1 MEVVSRSPLPV
12 GSLRWQVRPGAWVL
26 TFVCK
31 ATFLL
36 QVGKSQLSPTQEP
49 IHEED
54 SHWDDDPTRSLY
66 AASDLYP
73 LKVRSDVVLV
83 GSAFAP
89 GGAPVRSLIARLVI
103 GEVDKSI
110 EAVTERSYS
119 PDGMLIGGPPFA
131 RMPLVYERAGG
142 GPETSNPI
150 GVRADVRDL
159 RGRFKLPNL
168 MPPGAAVPAP
178 GEVVAPIGFGP
189 IPPTWPTRRNKLGRH
204 GLSFSPRALLE
215 APLPEDIDRSFFNAA
230 PLDQQIPELSEDARI
245 ILENLHP
252 QMSRLATS
260 LPGLRPR
267 ATLEGRG
274 GTTALSMRCDGLWI
288 DSDRSICTLT
298 WSGQL
303 MLDRRDEP
311 GRVVITLEDMTASAI
326 EADGPATARVPDD
339 PPVRPPAHTILPDD
353 FELPQGTLA
362 PRPAP
367 AALPFVQTV
376 PTPPREE
383 ARHAQPSS
391 GLPFVQPKGFRSVP
405 PAPPSTPPPASR
417 VPPPPV
423 PPASPS
429 TPPPP
434 RAPLAPP
441 PVPPASASKPSA
453 PPPAPS
459 ARPPAPAPS
468 SAPAWPTVKLAPPP
482 IPPPVP
488 PVPTPAKP
496 APAKPAD
503 DNVWSAGL
511 SRDPAPARSIGET
524 VVAVAAA
531 TQTPQDGSSGV
542 LAASNA
548 AAGGAGSPAAAKRDG
563 ERTAT
568 PLFSGVRAS
577 PRLDAR
583 DILHL
588 IWYEPDS
595 VARICRVPA
604 WRTILDEMEQRKA
617 DDGLDDPA
625 PTRNPIE
632 IEDKRDIFEILA
644 RGTAG
649 DTDGLGDELGAA
661 VRPGG
666 KFVPPL
672 LLLAGELSFPFD
684 ERETLKAMVAVATP
698 IASADEALKNAL
710 REAREFLAMPDVVT
724 PAPIVE
730 GYTAR
735 IRDAISRGRR
745 TAATDLLEGQ
755 VERALLEGRHYQRR
769 QVLGMN
775 AVRALLS
782 SGGGSGSRPAPL
794 YLPDET
800 ARKLPLF
807 QRFRARL
814 LVELYLQEDQYE
826 SHPAALKAL
835 ALGRVAM
842 SPR

>member
-1 MEVVSRSPLPV
+1 
-12 GSLRWQVRPGAWVL
+12 VL

-36 QVGKSQLSPTQEP
+36 QPGTSQLSPDQEP

-54 SHWDDDPTRSLY
+54 SYWDDDPTRSLY

-89 GGAPVRSLIARLVI
+89 GGAPVRSLIARLVV
-103 GEVDKSI
+103 GDVDKSI
-110 EAVTERSYS
+110 EAVTDRSYS

-189 IPPTWPTRRNKLGRH
+189 IPPTWPTRRSKLGRNAH
-204 GLSFSPRALLE
+204 GFSPSALLE
-215 APLPEDIDRSFFNAA
+215 APLPDDIDRSFFNAA

-274 GTTALSMRCDGLWI
+274 GATTLAMRCDGLWI
-288 DSDRSICTLT
+288 DADRSICTLT

-303 MLDRRDEP
+303 MLERRDEP
-311 GRVVITLEDMTASAI
+311 GRVVITLEEMSAAAL
-326 EADGPATARVPDD
+326 EADGPETARVPDD
-339 PPVRPPAHTILPDD
+339 PPVRPPAHTVLPEEDL
-353 FELPQGTLA
+353 EPSLGTTGA
-362 PRPAP
+362 RPA
-367 AALPFVQTV
+367 AALPFVQTA
-376 PTPPREE
+376 PPPPREE
-383 ARHAQPSS
+383 ARPAQPSG
-391 GLPFVQPKGFRSVP
+391 GLPFVQPKAFRSVP
-405 PAPPSTPPPASR
+405 PPPPSA
-417 VPPPPV
+417 
-423 PPASPS
+423 
-429 TPPPP
+429 P

-441 PVPPASASKPSA
+441 PVPPAAASKPSAQRAPLAPPPVPPAAASKPSA

-459 ARPPAPAPS
+459 ARPPAPA
-468 SAPAWPTVKLAPPP
+468 SAPVWPAVKLAPPP

-488 PVPTPAKP
+488 TTPAPSKTP
-496 APAKPAD
+496 D
-503 DNVWSAGL
+503 DNVWGAGL
-511 SRDPAPARSIGET
+511 SRDAAPARSIGET

-531 TQTPQDGSSGV
+531 TAAPQDGSSGV

-548 AAGGAGSPAAAKRDG
+548 AAGGGALPSLAKRDG

-583 DILHL
+583 DVLHL
-588 IWYEPDS
+588 IWYQPDS

-604 WRTILDEMEQRKA
+604 WRAILDEMEQQKA

-625 PTRNPIE
+625 PTRDPVE

-644 RGTAG
+644 RGTAV

-684 ERETLKAMVAVATP
+684 ERETLKAMVGVATP

-710 REAREFLAMPDVVT
+710 REAREFLSMSDVVS

-730 GYTAR
+730 GYTTR

-782 SGGGSGSRPAPL
+782 SGGSSGSRPAPL
-794 YLPDET
+794 YLPDEV

-826 SHPAALKAL
+826 PHPAALKAL

-842 SPR
+842 SPERR